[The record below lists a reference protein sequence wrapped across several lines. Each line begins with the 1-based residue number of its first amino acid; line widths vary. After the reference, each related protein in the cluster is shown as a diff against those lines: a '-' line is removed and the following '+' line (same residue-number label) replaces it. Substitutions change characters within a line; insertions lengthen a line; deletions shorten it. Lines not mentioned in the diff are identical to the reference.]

1 MSTINPIG
9 TTSLGVAAL
18 RAMES
23 MRPDKLI
30 DDPYAMGFVAAAG
43 GGMALPGDKTG
54 FIAILGPVV
63 AVRTKYFDESI
74 LAAARGGCRQV
85 VMMASGMDSRA
96 YRLDWPAD
104 TELFELDQPEVLAFK
119 NGVLGDAKPKANR
132 HPVGVDLVG
141 DWTATLRVAGFDPE
155 VPTAW
160 LTEGIIYALTPEQAD
175 LLLER
180 ITSVSAPG
188 SVITVDQVQ
197 DHEDLKAARLAV
209 SPDLVELWVGGPT
222 GHPADWLHRF
232 GWKAE
237 VTETADLA
245 RTYGREVHKCYDPA
259 AGGAHCWLAT
269 ATR

>member
-1 MSTINPIG
+1 MSTINTIG

-30 DDPYAMGFVAAAG
+30 DDPYAMPFVAAAG
-43 GGMALPGDKTG
+43 GGMGLPGDKAG
-54 FIAILGPVV
+54 FIAIMGPFV
-63 AVRTKYFDESI
+63 AVRTKYFDEAI
-74 LAAARGGCRQV
+74 LAAARGGCTQV

-96 YRLDWPAD
+96 FRLDWPAGTD
-104 TELFELDQPEVLAFK
+104 LFELDQPAVLAFK
-119 NGVLGDAKPKANR
+119 DGVLGDTPPKVNR
-132 HPVGVDLVG
+132 HPVGVDLRG
-141 DWTATLRVAGFDPE
+141 DWTITLREAGFQPDL
-155 VPTAW
+155 PTAW
-160 LTEGIIYALTPEQAD
+160 LTEGLIYALTPEEAD

-188 SVITVDQVQ
+188 SVITVDQAQ
-197 DHEDLKAARLAV
+197 DHEELKAARFAV
-209 SPDLVELWVGGPT
+209 SPELVGLWQGGPT
-222 GHPADWLHRF
+222 EHPADWLGKF
-232 GWKAE
+232 GWRPE

-245 RTYGREVHKCYDPA
+245 RTYGREMHQSYDPA